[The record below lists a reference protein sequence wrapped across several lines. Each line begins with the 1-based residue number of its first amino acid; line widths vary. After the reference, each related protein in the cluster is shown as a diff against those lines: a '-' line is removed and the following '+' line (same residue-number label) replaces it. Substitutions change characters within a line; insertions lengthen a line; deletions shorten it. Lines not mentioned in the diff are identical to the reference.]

1 MHHTWMVWDCLV
13 CCFCFRGRLRVPWMW
28 KTHACGF
35 VFSEPS
41 CSEER
46 QEEETEVC
54 GRQAAADEKEQ
65 PFFLGGLPSVYNLI
79 PALWGMENRIK
90 GFPNLHFIVCE
101 DFADSYFCGL
111 IGWSVF
117 WHIFVGFQV
126 VWRQESCRLR
136 MDGPVVN
143 SESEAIT
150 WITGI
155 FWTVKLDVTEA
166 PITQIDKD
174 GWWIWLLRIIGPPQI
189 NLFIIVAGKKGVVCL
204 EYKGLVE

>member
-1 MHHTWMVWDCLV
+1 MVWDCLA
-13 CCFCFRGRLRVPWMW
+13 CCFCFFRGRLRVPWMW

-65 PFFLGGLPSVYNLI
+65 PVFFLGGGLPSVYNLI